1 MLEKMA
7 DFFENR
13 LDGYDEHMMTNIE
26 SADEFYPFTAKQLP
40 TTENCHILDLGCGTG
55 LELEEYYPLNP
66 SAKIT
71 GVDLSQGMLSALK
84 KKFADKDITLI
95 CGSYF
100 DVHFGMSLFDSAV
113 SVESL
118 HHFTKAE
125 KVPLYAKLHR
135 ALKDGGYFVLTDY
148 FSLTDEEEQMHR
160 QNLSELKTE
169 QGISDDAFYHYD
181 TPLTVKHE
189 TEALLEAGFSSV
201 EVLKNWGAT
210 YTIKAVK

>member
-1 MLEKMA
+1 MLEKMS
-7 DFFENR
+7 DFFEAR

-26 SADEFYPFTAKQLP
+26 YASEFYPFTAKQLP
-40 TTENCHILDLGCGTG
+40 TAESCCILDLGCGTG

-100 DVHFGMSLFDSAV
+100 DVPFGMSLFDSAV